1 MLLLFEVNIL
11 MVLPHSLLIHLVDI
25 DTQARTYT
33 VQLAKQLFEYTQGRN
48 VIISSEAQTVSELR
62 NPADVFYL

>member
-11 MVLPHSLLIHLVDI
+11 TALPHSWLIHMVRLDA
-25 DTQARTYT
+25 QARTYT

-48 VIISSEAQTVSELR
+48 VIISSEAHIVSEIR

>member
-1 MLLLFEVNIL
+1 MA
-11 MVLPHSLLIHLVDI
+11 LPHSLLIHLVYI
-25 DTQARTYT
+25 DTQARTHT

-48 VIISSEAQTVSELR
+48 VIISSEAQTVSEIR